1 MIYNTVVIQE
11 EDKANG
17 IPQITQIN
25 VDFSDEGVNLQSSVK
40 VIGEWRQYLKI
51 FEQDVRNNNKLLFPL
66 PEPEPIEF
74 ETENEEV
81 L

>member
-1 MIYNTVVIQE
+1 VIYNTVVIQE
-11 EDKANG
+11 EDKVNG

-66 PEPEPIEF
+66 PEPIEF

>member
-11 EDKANG
+11 EDKVNG

-66 PEPEPIEF
+66 PEPIEF

>member
-25 VDFSDEGVNLQSSVK
+25 VDFSDEGVNLQGSVK
-40 VIGEWRQYLKI
+40 VVGKWQQYLKT
-51 FEQDVRNNNKLLFPL
+51 FEQDMRNNHKSLFPL
-66 PEPEPIEF
+66 PEPEF
-74 ETENEEV
+74 EDEEMI
-81 L
+81 

>member
-1 MIYNTVVIQE
+1 MIYNTIIIQE

-40 VIGEWRQYLKI
+40 VIGEWRQYLRI
-51 FEQDVRNNNKLLFPL
+51 VEQDMRNNNRSLFPI
-66 PEPEPIEF
+66 PEPEP
-74 ETENEEV
+74 TDEEMI
-81 L
+81 